1 MGQKKTLF
9 MFFSFDTTD
18 DDEDVR
24 KDDPAPLIPT
34 PVGFTPDCSVLDNAS
49 ILFLNTNILLE
60 LRKEWRFLY
69 STRTHSRSFS
79 DLIDAIEFQGDN
91 QRDFFYFNTGP
102 IWFSDPHLN
111 TRRVH
116 LDSLYFR

>member
-1 MGQKKTLF
+1 MKSEFQTVWYSNISIQIPCILKYAYCKVDLDF
-9 MFFSFDTTD
+9 CSFDTTD

-79 DLIDAIEFQGDN
+79 DLIDAIEFQGKR
-91 QRDFFYFNTGP
+91 QQ
-102 IWFSDPHLN
+102 I
-111 TRRVH
+111 
-116 LDSLYFR
+116 